1 MISILTLFKTP
12 MLSKRQLW
20 TRMAVFLVMGFMASY
35 SLQAHADAPS
45 LQILDRVDAAFKP
58 LQNTWYTAIKAYAQN
73 LFWALV
79 LVDFGWSAVIYVL
92 EKSDFM
98 EIATSMAKK
107 IFSVGFFW
115 MLLKMS
121 DTWIPAIINSFRQI
135 GTTVGNVSSVTPDGI
150 ATTGFELAKSSFQIM
165 KDLNTLEAIAVVF
178 PVTLIAIV
186 MFLSFLFVAAQ
197 LLVTLIETYI
207 CVGAG
212 VILLG
217 FGGSRWTTDFATKYL
232 QYAVGTGLK
241 LMILYLIV
249 GAGQTLFDQIML
261 DPDNLIETC
270 LAAMGSALVYA
281 YLAIQI
287 PAIAQAMISGSPSLT
302 AGGMAGSAIA
312 LGAAVAGA
320 GAATMATAGAG
331 AAGAVNGVAGA
342 SGLAKALGAGLNS
355 GMDAGKSGFGLAAHA
370 TGEVAKHGLGLGT
383 EALGSA
389 VNSAKTTFADKVESS
404 TGGQIASSIEATRGG
419 NISGASQGGESKSSG
434 QGSTATG
441 GGDAVPASAPQAPA
455 ADSADGAAAATTSS
469 PANGSAS
476 GGANAAAAPSPSAK
490 VAPPSVGG
498 SAAAG
503 GVTGS
508 TSASAPAG
516 GSSSA
521 PPPAGSSVSPA
532 AGDAST
538 ASLSGPDAAQTQQN
552 PATQTTLS
560 DRIQG
565 LQGYVPQD
573 MAAGGGS
580 INLDLHHTQD

>member
-12 MLSKRQLW
+12 MLSKRELL
-20 TRMAVFLVMGFMASY
+20 TRMAVFMVMGIMVSY
-35 SLQAHADAPS
+35 SLQAHADGPS

-79 LVDFGWSAVIYVL
+79 LVDFGWSAVIYAL

-115 MLLKMS
+115 ALLKMS

-135 GTTVGNVSSVTPDGI
+135 GTTVGNVSAVTPDGI
-150 ATTGFELAKSSFQIM
+150 ASTGFELAKSAFQIM
-165 KDLNTLEAIAVVF
+165 KDLNTLEAIAVIF

-186 MFLSFLFVAAQ
+186 MFLAFLFVAAQ

-270 LAAMGSALVYA
+270 LAAMGSSLVYA

-312 LGAAVAGA
+312 LGAAIAGA
-320 GAATMATAGAG
+320 GAATVATAGAG
-331 AAGAVNGVAGA
+331 AAGAAGGVAGA
-342 SGLAKALGAGLNS
+342 SGLAKALGAGISS
-355 GMDAGKSGFGLAAHA
+355 GLDAGKSGVGLAAHA
-370 TGEVAKHGLGLGT
+370 AGEVAKHGLGLGT

-389 VNSAKTTFADKVESS
+389 LNNAKTAFAEKVDNS

-419 NISGASQGGESKSSG
+419 NISGAGQSGESKAPAP
-434 QGSTATG
+434 AT
-441 GGDAVPASAPQAPA
+441 APQSSAAGKADSPSAGTSPAPA
-455 ADSADGAAAATTSS
+455 NNAESDGAS
-469 PANGSAS
+469 
-476 GGANAAAAPSPSAK
+476 AAAAPGAVAK
-490 VAPPSVGG
+490 VAPPSGGGSTPAAGAPVGSTS
-498 SAAAG
+498 SAAAA
-503 GVTGS
+503 T
-508 TSASAPAG
+508 
-516 GSSSA
+516 
-521 PPPAGSSVSPA
+521 GSSVSPSA

-538 ASLSGPDAAQTQQN
+538 ASLSGSRAEPSTQS
-552 PATQTTLS
+552 PASQISLS

-573 MAAGGGS
+573 MASGGGG